1 MTSKFI
7 ILSAPSGS
15 GKSTLASYL
24 LSKIKNLSFSVSCT
38 TRKMRKS
45 EKNGIDYYFIS
56 KEEFMDHVKDNKFI
70 EWEKVYLDDY
80 KGTLIS
86 EINRLKKEGK
96 HIIFDVDVVGGINL
110 KNYFKD
116 DALSIFVDVP
126 SLITLKNR
134 LNDRGLDSKTNINER
149 LQKAKKEL
157 KEKGK
162 FDKIIMN
169 DNLKLASIELFRTVK
184 KFIS

>member
-1 MTSKFI
+1 MLIVVFVDI
-7 ILSAPSGS
+7 IESIIAFLY
-15 GKSTLASYL
+15 LALHS
-24 LSKIKNLSFSVSCT
+24 
-38 TRKMRKS
+38 
-45 EKNGIDYYFIS
+45 
-56 KEEFMDHVKDNKFI
+56 
-70 EWEKVYLDDY
+70 
-80 KGTLIS
+80 LIS

-96 HIIFDVDVVGGINL
+96 HIIFDVDVVGGLNL

-134 LNDRGLDSKTNINER
+134 LYDRGLDSKTNINER